1 MADQIHP
8 LQRFMKEADDLVSKV
23 CQHRDTQ
30 DPKIL
35 EYYLKRI
42 AALQSSLSTLIARK
56 LHWIIYTANSI
67 DIVVWVLFFRLEKK
81 SMAIAG

>member
-56 LHWIIYTANSI
+56 LH
-67 DIVVWVLFFRLEKK
+67 
-81 SMAIAG
+81 